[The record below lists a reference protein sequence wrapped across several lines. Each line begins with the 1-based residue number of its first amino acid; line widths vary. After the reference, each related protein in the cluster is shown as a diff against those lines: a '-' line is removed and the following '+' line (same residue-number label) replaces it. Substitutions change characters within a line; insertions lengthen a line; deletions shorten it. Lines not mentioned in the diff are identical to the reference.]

1 MKKLLIS
8 LIAVAAISTPALAG
22 DVTITVPD
30 SFKVTMQQTSIALER
45 CLGAVVMGGDKSTC
59 QGVQNI
65 LTQLANLPETPV
77 AAPATPSVAPSVTPP
92 TPPVAASA
100 PTPAPEAQK
109 KTEGDAGK

>member
-1 MKKLLIS
+1 MRKLLIS
-8 LIAVAAISTPALAG
+8 LIAVAAISTPALAA

-30 SFKVTMQQTSIALER
+30 TFKVTMQQTSIALER

-77 AAPATPSVAPSVTPP
+77 VASVTPAPAAPPAPVASTAP
-92 TPPVAASA
+92 TPPPAA
-100 PTPAPEAQK
+100 EAQK
-109 KTEGDAGK
+109 KTEGDPGK